1 MSFGYPVFVEL
12 SGRRAIVIGEMAVRE
27 GKVQGL
33 LTGGSSNVMVIAE
46 RPSARLDALAADD
59 RVQVERRAW
68 RAEDLDGAFI
78 CVASSDDPA
87 ERDAIAR
94 EARARGVMVN
104 VMDDIPNCD
113 WAAPAT
119 VRRGELA
126 LAISTG
132 GASPALAKKLRAQ
145 LSAEFG
151 KEWADVLAVLREVR
165 RVTLQSLP
173 DIGERARRWAQALDT
188 DEAARLVREGRSDQL
203 CERLIARLLGEAGD
217 GTTQTGTVYLVGAG
231 PGDPSLITVRGV
243 EVLRTADVVIYDRL
257 VPPALLD
264 LAPPSAERIYAGKE
278 PGRSAMAQPQ
288 IDELLVERARRG
300 QKVVRLKGG
309 DPFVFGRGGEEALAC
324 ARAGVA
330 FEMVPGISSAIAA
343 PALAGIPVT
352 HRGLAQSFAVV
363 TGSTAHGDEVDL
375 ARVATATDT
384 LVVLM
389 AAGKLAQTCAELIA
403 SGRPADEPA
412 AIVQWAGTPE
422 QRTVVGNLEDLPA
435 LATAASIGPPAT
447 LVVGKVVSLAR
458 DTLPGW
464 ESRTVTSS
472 PEPNRR
478 SGVASSFD

>member
-1 MSFGYPVFVEL
+1 VSFGYPVFVEL
-12 SGRRAIVIGEMAVRE
+12 SGRRAIVIGETAVRE
-27 GKVQGL
+27 RKVEGL
-33 LTGGSSNVMVIAE
+33 LAGGSSTVTVIAE
-46 RPSARLDALAADD
+46 RPPARLEALAADD
-59 RVQVERRAW
+59 RVQVERRPW
-68 RAEDLDGAFI
+68 RPEDLDGAFI

-94 EARARGVMVN
+94 EARARGVLVN

-132 GASPALAKKLRAQ
+132 GASPALAKKLRVQ

-165 RVTLQSLP
+165 EVTLVSLP
-173 DIGERARRWAQALDT
+173 DIGERARRWAKALDT

-203 CERLIARLLGEAGD
+203 RERLIARLLGEAGD

-288 IDELLVERARRG
+288 IDELLVERAQRG
-300 QKVVRLKGG
+300 QTVVRLKGG

-324 ARAGVA
+324 ARAGVS
-330 FEMVPGISSAIAA
+330 FEVVPGISSAIAA

-363 TGSTAHGDEVDL
+363 TGSTAHGDEVEL

-389 AAGKLAQTCAELIA
+389 AAGKLAQTCAELIE

-422 QRTVVGNLEDLPA
+422 QRTVVGTLEDLPA

-447 LVVGKVVSLAR
+447 LVVGAVAAFAGQLSPQLAPAS
-458 DTLPGW
+458 T
-464 ESRTVTSS
+464 SVTNS
-472 PEPNRR
+472 
-478 SGVASSFD
+478 